1 MDLKGAFAP
10 EGTSGLCRCGRL
22 RPPRERSERAALR
35 AHTLLSLA
43 DSA

>member
-1 MDLKGAFAP
+1 MDLRRAFAP
-10 EGTSGLCRCGRL
+10 EGTPGLWRGGRL